1 MSQLELLKSN
11 PNMPLKDL
19 PLWPAKVSIPPPSRA
34 LVILW
39 GREVRH
45 ELFDSEEGRLLA
57 ERAFYDDGLTANY
70 TQIGA
75 DLLPQYGEYLL
86 YSERER
92 DRKVVN
98 PAAKREDK
106 KRKLIAKQKQN
117 AQEFEAALGRM
128 GLDFESEAH
137 VCI

>member
-1 MSQLELLKSN
+1 MPKRVPATFPSLLQTQQH
-11 PNMPLKDL
+11 P
-19 PLWPAKVSIPPPSRA
+19 
-34 LVILW
+34 
-39 GREVRH
+39 
-45 ELFDSEEGRLLA
+45 LLA
-57 ERAFYDDGLTANY
+57 ERAFYEDGLTANY

-75 DLLPQYGEYLL
+75 DMLPQYGEYLL

-92 DRKVVN
+92 DRKAIN
-98 PAAKREDK
+98 PATKRADK
-106 KRKLIAKQKQN
+106 KRKKIAKQKQD

>member
-1 MSQLELLKSN
+1 
-11 PNMPLKDL
+11 
-19 PLWPAKVSIPPPSRA
+19 
-34 LVILW
+34 VILW

-45 ELFDSEEGRLLA
+45 ELFESEEGRLLA
-57 ERAFYDDGLTANY
+57 ERAFYEDGLTANY

-75 DLLPQYGEYLL
+75 DMLPQYGEYLL

-92 DRKVVN
+92 DRKAIN
-98 PAAKREDK
+98 PTTKRADK
-106 KRKLIAKQKQN
+106 KRKKIAKQKQD

>member
-1 MSQLELLKSN
+1 M
-11 PNMPLKDL
+11 
-19 PLWPAKVSIPPPSRA
+19 
-34 LVILW
+34 
-39 GREVRH
+39 RH
-45 ELFDSEEGRLLA
+45 ELFESAEGRLLA
-57 ERAFYDDGLTANY
+57 ERAFYEDGLTANY
-70 TQIGA
+70 TQIGV

-92 DRKVVN
+92 DRKAIN

-106 KRKLIAKQKQN
+106 KCKRIAKEKQN

-137 VCI
+137 VCIY